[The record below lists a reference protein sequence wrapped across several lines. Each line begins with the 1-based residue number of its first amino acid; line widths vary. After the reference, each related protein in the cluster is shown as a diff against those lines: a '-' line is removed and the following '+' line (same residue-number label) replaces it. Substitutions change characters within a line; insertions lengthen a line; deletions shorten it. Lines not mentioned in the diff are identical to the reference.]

1 MPSARSAAQL
11 SDQALS
17 DAADCLRTLA
27 HPQRLRMVALLL
39 EAEHTVGSL
48 ADACGLAP
56 HAASQHLGIMRDRG
70 LLASER
76 IGREV
81 WYRIAEA
88 GLAGILHCVEQRFGG
103 TSR

>member
-76 IGREV
+76 VGREV
-81 WYRIAEA
+81 WYRVAEA